1 MQTND
6 SVARFVALRA
16 SLLKEREALHNRL
29 QQIETALGSVGES
42 RWTHTSSLTSGPRK
56 RGRPPRSGAGLSIR
70 EAIAKVT
77 ARQPMGLSEL
87 VDAVQRIGYRFES
100 KNPRNSVGAYL
111 YSPHGRKYFKRAN
124 GKFSPI
130 N

>member
-16 SLLKEREALHNRL
+16 SLLKERDALHNRL
-29 QQIETALGSVGES
+29 QQIETALGSVAQG
-42 RWTHTSSLTSGPRK
+42 RWVGSSSLATMPRK
-56 RGRPPRSGAGLSIR
+56 RGRPPRSGTGLSIR
-70 EAIAKVT
+70 EAITKVT
-77 ARQPMGLSEL
+77 ARQPLGLSEL

-111 YSPHGRKYFKRAN
+111 YSPHGRKHFRRVN
-124 GKFSPI
+124 GKFSPVG
-130 N
+130 

>member
-29 QQIETALGSVGES
+29 QQIETALGNVTEA
-42 RWTHTSSLTSGPRK
+42 RWTGTSSLGTGPRK
-56 RGRPPRSGAGLSIR
+56 RGRPPRSGTGLSIR
-70 EAIAKVT
+70 EAITKVT
-77 ARQPMGLSEL
+77 SRQPLGLSEL

-111 YSPHGRKYFKRAN
+111 YSPHGRKHFKRSN

-130 N
+130 